1 MAKLSILWYDKSMKI
16 KNPKAY
22 AFFQQL
28 FKVLGIIALIGSF
41 VLAFWLYKMGIFNDK
56 NVLKDVINQYK
67 FWGPFIFIII
77 QIFQIVFPVIP
88 GGITTV
94 FGFLIFGPVKGFLLN
109 YFGILIGSYILFIL
123 VRIYGKKFILLF
135 LDEKTFYK
143 YEKKLETPGYEKLFI
158 FCMVSPIAPADIMV
172 MITALTN
179 MSVKR
184 FMTIMMIAKPISIIG
199 YSYLFIFGKDIIK
212 FFFK

>member
-1 MAKLSILWYDKSMKI
+1 MVLWYDKIMKM
-16 KNPKAY
+16 KNAKAY

-28 FKVLGIIALIGSF
+28 FKILGIVALIGSF

-67 FWGPFIFIII
+67 FWGPFIFVII

-94 FGFLIFGPVKGFLLN
+94 FGFLIFGPIKGFLLN
-109 YFGILIGSYILFIL
+109 YVGILIGSYILFML
-123 VRIYGKKFILLF
+123 VRIYGKRFILLF
-135 LDEKTFYK
+135 MDEKTFYK
-143 YEKKLETPGYEKLFI
+143 YERKLETPGYEKLFI
-158 FCMVSPIAPADIMV
+158 ICMVSPISPADIMV
-172 MITALTN
+172 MITGLTN

-184 FMTIMMIAKPISIIG
+184 FMTIMVIAKPISIVA
-199 YSYLFIFGKDIIK
+199 YSYLFIFGEDIIK
-212 FFFK
+212 YFMK